1 MLMLNSHDFH
11 PSLAGLIQRY
21 NDALIAYEAPDS
33 ADLEYLA
40 LEAARVALEPHLTNL

>member
-1 MLMLNSHDFH
+1 MINPANHH
-11 PSLAGLIQRY
+11 PSLVGLIQRY

-40 LEAARVALEPHLTNL
+40 LEAARIALEPYLTTS